1 MDLEPILQYIINKL
15 MRGESDDLT
24 ILSRVIQRM
33 YGVDTVENNGVS
45 DAQLE
50 AYATGR
56 QMIHESFWTTQI
68 LLAKPTDDPGNKSK
82 SAPMDKAKSTKKS
95 LPRLISA
102 LRETKLAIPI
112 WIALAQTRQG
122 VVDKLVERQPD
133 TPLKALGLM
142 HDKVS
147 SRPLTM
153 VNKANRQVH
162 DIFIQYG
169 DLLSEQLTPDEL
181 INYIPDFATLT
192 NDFGLDYNMAFQV
205 LRSRLHAQ
213 ITREDDDKLTLLREK
228 LKAQKE
234 ATANGT
240 GTLTPPLSP
249 TPITPPLLAVEL
261 PVELNG
267 DQPNGG
273 NVPEPKPV
281 RHSSQ
286 MSSSILTMSAR
297 KVPTRLTTY
306 DRTGRCT
313 PDRVRKSQYGVSFST
328 LSVSGQS

>member
-56 QMIHESFWTTQI
+56 QMTHESFWTTQI
-68 LLAKPTDDPGNKSK
+68 LLSKPTDDPGNKSK

-102 LRETKLAIPI
+102 LRDTKLAILI

-147 SRPLTM
+147 STPHT
-153 VNKANRQVH
+153 V
-162 DIFIQYG
+162 
-169 DLLSEQLTPDEL
+169 EQADCSGPRHFHPIWRFTQR
-181 INYIPDFATLT
+181 AT
-192 NDFGLDYNMAFQV
+192 
-205 LRSRLHAQ
+205 H
-213 ITREDDDKLTLLREK
+213 
-228 LKAQKE
+228 
-234 ATANGT
+234 T
-240 GTLTPPLSP
+240 G
-249 TPITPPLLAVEL
+249 
-261 PVELNG
+261 
-267 DQPNGG
+267 
-273 NVPEPKPV
+273 
-281 RHSSQ
+281 
-286 MSSSILTMSAR
+286 
-297 KVPTRLTTY
+297 
-306 DRTGRCT
+306 
-313 PDRVRKSQYGVSFST
+313 
-328 LSVSGQS
+328 